1 MSRKH
6 TKQSRGGRAS
16 DGKKGFIRRIL
27 SNRNKPR
34 RANLPG
40 CATQFSDR
48 ARGQQCDIVVGF
60 DFGTSCTKIIL
71 RSPYQYGGRAYA
83 VPFAEAAHD
92 LSPHLLPSVLRVNR
106 DGELAFGNGG
116 GGHLYRDIKLHLVRA
131 EAVQPVDGEGDA
143 IAADVLAVGF
153 LALGLRRAREW
164 FLREQRKLYGSFRLV
179 WHLNVGLPSAD
190 YADEEL
196 TTTYRTIS
204 NTAWLLSIAQL
215 PVTVQTAGGI
225 LKQVKGGESPG
236 TGDVAVEVVP
246 EVAAEATGY
255 ARSQRRNEGLH
266 LLVDV
271 GASTLDICT
280 FILRESAGDDCYEML
295 TADVQRLGTMAL
307 YKGRVDG
314 VHKAVEAHVTN
325 LWSKCDPV
333 RPIPES
339 PQEYLPEAQVLA
351 ENVVA
356 AGQEYAKTCKR
367 TLWRTVIDLKT
378 RRDPNSPRWKDGLP
392 TFLCGGGS
400 AMELYG
406 DVLSRLSSEL
416 GSFYKG
422 TRGLLRYSLPKPEE
436 LEATVDEANYHRLA
450 VAWGLSYPEYEIGSI
465 TRPCEIDDV
474 PPPREIEKPEIPW
487 ER

>member
-1 MSRKH
+1 M
-6 TKQSRGGRAS
+6 Q
-16 DGKKGFIRRIL
+16 
-27 SNRNKPR
+27 
-34 RANLPG
+34 G
-40 CATQFSDR
+40 CTTQFSGR
-48 ARGQQCDIVVGF
+48 HPGKKCDIVVGL

-92 LSPHLLPSVLRVNR
+92 SSPHLLPSVLRLNQGHEFVI
-106 DGELAFGNGG
+106 GNGG
-116 GGHLYRDIKLHLVRA
+116 EGSLYRDIKLHLVRA
-131 EAVQPVDGEGDA
+131 KTVPPVDGQGDE
-143 IAADVLAVGF
+143 IAADVLAVAF
-153 LALGLRRAREW
+153 LALGLRRARDW
-164 FLREQRKLYGSFRLV
+164 FLRKQKKLYDRFRLV

-190 YADEEL
+190 YADENL
-196 TTTYRTIS
+196 TKAYRAVS
-204 NTAWLLSIAQL
+204 EAAWLLSIANL
-215 PVTVQTAGGI
+215 AVTVQTATTV
-225 LKQVKGGESPG
+225 LRQVRSGRSPG

-280 FILRESAGDDCYEML
+280 FILREAKGDDCYEML

-307 YKGRVDG
+307 YRGRVDG
-314 VHKAVEAHVTN
+314 VHEAVSAHVID

-333 RPIPES
+333 KPIPES
-339 PQEYLPEAQVLA
+339 PEDYLPESKALAQH
-351 ENVVA
+351 VVK
-356 AGQEYAKTCKR
+356 AGEEYARNCR
-367 TLWRTVIDLKT
+367 QTLWRTIIDLKR

-400 AMELYG
+400 AMGLYD
-406 DVLSRLSSEL
+406 DVISRLSSEL
-416 GSFYKG
+416 RRFYAG
-422 TRGLLRYSLPKPEE
+422 TAGLDRYALPKPDE
-436 LEATVDEANYHRLA
+436 LEATVDEASYHRLA

-465 TRPCEIDDV
+465 TRPCDIDDV
-474 PPPREIEKPEIPW
+474 PLPKETVKPEIPW